1 MELGLSIAAKSSGQR
16 YSASAAERLAARELR
31 FASIFAE
38 RQAAYELRRAQV
50 FAQPASAPHSYP
62 KPGGSLRCLDRRS
75 VQPCEGRDLPRAAKS
90 SGPPSLLPLPPSSG
104 YRALLWRMPAPHQ
117 SQC

>member
-16 YSASAAERLAARELR
+16 YSASVAERLAARELR
-31 FASIFAE
+31 FASVFAE

-62 KPGGSLRCLDRRS
+62 KPGEPLRCLDRRS
-75 VQPCEGRDLPRAAKS
+75 VQPCEGKDLLRAAKS

-104 YRALLWRMPAPHQ
+104 YRALLLRTPAPRQ